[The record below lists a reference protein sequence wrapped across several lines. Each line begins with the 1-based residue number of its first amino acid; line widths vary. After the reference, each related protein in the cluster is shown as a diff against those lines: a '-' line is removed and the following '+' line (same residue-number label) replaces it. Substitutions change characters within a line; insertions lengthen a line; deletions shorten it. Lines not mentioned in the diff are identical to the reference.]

1 MLFWTT
7 RMGGCERMAMDL
19 DGTDHTKEL
28 LQLIRKTAHRWNP
41 HEVFSD
47 FVELSCLSFSNAVD
61 RRQFDAREAR
71 YLQIAKR
78 YPRDVFESFP
88 RMLGHLTLA
97 MEQRCAAAGLG
108 DVLGGV
114 YMQLELGNDR
124 AGQFFT
130 PYHVS
135 QMMARML
142 VGDGAEARAK
152 GFLDVLEP
160 ASGAGGMVIAMAD
173 ALQQAGLNYQGAM
186 HATCIDIDLCC
197 VHMTYLQASLLH
209 IPAIVLHGNS
219 LSNEVWSRWY
229 TPAHVLGGWRRR
241 IEARQAREPEP
252 QRTDTVS
259 PAVPHPAR
267 AHRSDARL
275 ERRPVVRQASQPKVA
290 AQLRLFDD

>member
-1 MLFWTT
+1 MVLN
-7 RMGGCERMAMDL
+7 
-19 DGTDHTKEL
+19 GTDHGKEL
-28 LQLIRKTAHRWNP
+28 MQLIRTSAQRWNP

-47 FVELSCLSFSNAVD
+47 FVELSCLSLSNAVD

-71 YLQIAKR
+71 YLQIAKK
-78 YPRDVFESFP
+78 YPRDAFERFP

-97 MEQRCAAAGLG
+97 MEQYCAMGELG

-135 QMMARML
+135 RLMAGIL
-142 VGDGAEARAK
+142 VGDGAEARDK

-160 ASGAGGMVIAMAD
+160 ACGAGGMVIAMAE
-173 ALQQAGLNYQGAM
+173 ALQQAGLNYQRAM
-186 HATCIDIDLCC
+186 HATCIDIDPRC
-197 VHMTYLQASLLH
+197 VHMAYLQLSLLH

-241 IEARQAREPEP
+241 IEERQARLSEREPKAAAEAVDAAPVAVQPAPAEP
-252 QRTDTVS
+252 TPR
-259 PAVPHPAR
+259 AR
-267 AHRSDARL
+267 PES
-275 ERRPVVRQASQPKVA
+275 RPPI
-290 AQLRLFDD
+290 AQLQLFED

>member
-1 MLFWTT
+1 
-7 RMGGCERMAMDL
+7 
-19 DGTDHTKEL
+19 
-28 LQLIRKTAHRWNP
+28 
-41 HEVFSD
+41 
-47 FVELSCLSFSNAVD
+47 
-61 RRQFDAREAR
+61 
-71 YLQIAKR
+71 
-78 YPRDVFESFP
+78 
-88 RMLGHLTLA
+88 
-97 MEQRCAAAGLG
+97 
-108 DVLGGV
+108 
-114 YMQLELGNDR
+114 
-124 AGQFFT
+124 
-130 PYHVS
+130 
-135 QMMARML
+135 MMARML
-142 VGDGAEARAK
+142 VGDGAEVRAK

-267 AHRSDARL
+267 AHKSDARP
-275 ERRPVVRQASQPKVA
+275 ERRPVVRQAPQPKVA

>member
-1 MLFWTT
+1 M
-7 RMGGCERMAMDL
+7 
-19 DGTDHTKEL
+19 
-28 LQLIRKTAHRWNP
+28 
-41 HEVFSD
+41 FSD

-88 RMLGHLTLA
+88 RMLGHLTFA
-97 MEQRCAAAGLG
+97 MEQRYAAGGLG
-108 DVLGGV
+108 DVLGVV

-142 VGDGAEARAK
+142 VGDGAEVRAK

-229 TPAHVLGGWRRR
+229 TPAHVLGGWRPGLAMSGLLVALYGVLYG
-241 IEARQAREPEP
+241 ILVSEDNALMMGSLLLFGVLAAIMVATRQIDWYNVMGSDAPPE
-252 QRTDTVS
+252 
-259 PAVPHPAR
+259 AVPPAT
-267 AHRSDARL
+267 ARS
-275 ERRPVVRQASQPKVA
+275 EASGQSKPA
-290 AQLRLFDD
+290 TAG

>member
-1 MLFWTT
+1 
-7 RMGGCERMAMDL
+7 MDL

-88 RMLGHLTLA
+88 RMLGHLTFA
-97 MEQRCAAAGLG
+97 MEQRYAAGGLG
-108 DVLGGV
+108 DVLGVV

-142 VGDGAEARAK
+142 VGDGAEVRAK

-209 IPAIVLHGNS
+209 IPAVGLPSICHFCTFI
-219 LSNEVWSRWY
+219 W
-229 TPAHVLGGWRRR
+229 H
-241 IEARQAREPEP
+241 Q
-252 QRTDTVS
+252 
-259 PAVPHPAR
+259 
-267 AHRSDARL
+267 
-275 ERRPVVRQASQPKVA
+275 VVGPDV
-290 AQLRLFDD
+290 